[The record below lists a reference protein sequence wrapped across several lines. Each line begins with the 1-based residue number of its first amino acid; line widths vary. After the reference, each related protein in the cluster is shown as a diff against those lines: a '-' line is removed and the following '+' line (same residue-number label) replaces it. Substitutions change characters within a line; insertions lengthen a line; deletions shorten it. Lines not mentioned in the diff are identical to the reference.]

1 VTLPRS
7 SCRETT
13 RDKCLRSNKLEAMR
27 LEGGIHQTICQS
39 CSTPVK
45 FEINHEIEPLIKR
58 KHA

>member
-1 VTLPRS
+1 MY
-7 SCRETT
+7 
-13 RDKCLRSNKLEAMR
+13 LRPNKLEAMS
-27 LEGGIHQTICQS
+27 LNGGIHPTICQS